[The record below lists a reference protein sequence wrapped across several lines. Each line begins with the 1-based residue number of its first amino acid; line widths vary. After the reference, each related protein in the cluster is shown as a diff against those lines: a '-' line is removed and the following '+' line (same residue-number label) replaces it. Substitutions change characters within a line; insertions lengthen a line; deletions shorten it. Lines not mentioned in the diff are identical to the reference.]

1 MYKIVRWFSHGGKT
15 CYTGRNDTFKLY
27 PEIGV
32 LTAINIKK
40 IDALMFDE

>member
-1 MYKIVRWFSHGGKT
+1 MYKIVRWFSNGAKT

-32 LTAINIKK
+32 LTSLNIRK
-40 IDALMFDE
+40 IDALKL